1 MTKGIKIAVGV
12 GLVIGI
18 SIIITQQTL
27 KKQGYSRNK
36 FLADTFNVP
45 FLDKKYQDLQ
55 EQTENLATKDKIEF
69 R

>member
-1 MTKGIKIAVGV
+1 MTKGVKIAVGV
-12 GLVIGI
+12 GLLIGI
-18 SIIITQQTL
+18 SIIVTRQTF
-27 KKQGYSRNK
+27 KKQGFSRNK

-55 EQTENLATKDKIEF
+55 EQAENLATKDKIEF